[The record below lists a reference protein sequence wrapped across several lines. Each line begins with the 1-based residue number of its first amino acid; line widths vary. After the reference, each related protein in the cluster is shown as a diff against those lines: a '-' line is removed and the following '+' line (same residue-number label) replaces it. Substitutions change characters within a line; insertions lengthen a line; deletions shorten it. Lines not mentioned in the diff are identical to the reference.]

1 MLARAVSYMDKV
13 NHVSME
19 LLTKSLLPWFIAV
32 LIPSIV
38 IDILLIIKFCNKKY
52 TTIVFIG
59 YLVINLVLYKL
70 LVFGSYTY
78 LKDLLSQKSV
88 TLGEKLILYEER
100 IIIAPEVGSEKTEPV
115 YRVYEP
121 QWITQI
127 EEKDNQIILHGEIE
141 VYYYLKDQ
149 TLYYTSQV
157 EKMTIPGYLENHEQT
172 LKVAEKIKRE
182 GRD

>member
-59 YLVINLVLYKL
+59 YLVINLVLYKPP
-70 LVFGSYTY
+70 S
-78 LKDLLSQKSV
+78 K
-88 TLGEKLILYEER
+88 
-100 IIIAPEVGSEKTEPV
+100 
-115 YRVYEP
+115 
-121 QWITQI
+121 
-127 EEKDNQIILHGEIE
+127 H
-141 VYYYLKDQ
+141 
-149 TLYYTSQV
+149 
-157 EKMTIPGYLENHEQT
+157 
-172 LKVAEKIKRE
+172 
-182 GRD
+182 